1 MNEFVITD
9 DKSKLDIEL
18 IHAFL
23 TNSYWA
29 KGRSLEKVELSIM
42 NSDCY
47 GIYMGENQ
55 IGFARIVTD
64 LVTIAYLLDVFILE
78 VHRGK
83 GYAKKLLAVIFE
95 NPKYRTVQKWRLAS
109 KDAQSLYAKFG
120 FTPVTSHKN
129 QMEKI
134 TKPA

>member
-78 VHRGK
+78 EHRGK
-83 GYAKKLLAVIFE
+83 GYSKKLLAAIFE

>member
-78 VHRGK
+78 EHRGK
-83 GYAKKLLAVIFE
+83 GYSKKLLAVIFE

>member
-1 MNEFVITD
+1 MNKFVIND
-9 DKSKLDIEL
+9 DKSKLNINL
-18 IHAFL
+18 IHSFL

-29 KGRSLEKVELSIM
+29 KGRSLEKVELSIQ

-47 GIYMGENQ
+47 GIYLGENQ

-78 VHRGK
+78 EHRGK
-83 GYAKKLLAVIFE
+83 GFAKKLLAAIFE
-95 NPKYRTVQKWRLAS
+95 NPKYNTVQKWKLAS
-109 KDAQSLYAKFG
+109 RDAQSLYAKFG

-129 QMEKI
+129 QMEKV
-134 TKPA
+134 KNPS